1 MLFWQA
7 ANQAQEETV
16 PQQEAEQ
23 DTVWSAS
30 TDPAVEQETAWSA
43 SPHPA
48 AEQEGATSAPP
59 HSTAPAVI
67 SWDSF
72 KSLAK
77 PGDRLRLV
85 GDSMVPAE
93 YGNSNQ
99 TIPFG
104 VVTPA
109 ASGMPLVTNADVAE
123 WAADESAVQGSGHET
138 DLAGIGNLPALDE
151 PRTDDIAVRDD
162 QMQWGQRLAAAS
174 SQAEKLLVLA
184 EVTQPV
190 IMQQNI
196 NCELIV
202 KFWARYADTTIQT
215 HLQPRLR
222 LRLLYWSLYCM

>member
-16 PQQEAEQ
+16 PQQEA
-23 DTVWSAS
+23 
-30 TDPAVEQETAWSA
+30 EQETAWSA

-59 HSTAPAVI
+59 RSTAPAVI

-93 YGNSNQ
+93 YGNSSQ
-99 TIPFG
+99 TVPFG

-109 ASGMPLVTNADVAE
+109 ASGMPLVTNADMAG
-123 WAADESAVQGSGHET
+123 WAADESVGQGTGHET
-138 DLAGIGNLPALDE
+138 DLAGIGNLPVSDG

-162 QMQWGQRLAAAS
+162 QMQWGQRLEAAS
-174 SQAEKLLVLA
+174 SQADKLLVLA

-202 KFWARYADTTIQT
+202 KFWARYTDTTIQT
-215 HLQPRLR
+215 PSSTLPQTAP
-222 LRLLYWSLYCM
+222 LYSSLYCM